1 MPDQMDLQRE
11 DLNLK
16 LPPGLGDILL
26 QLSLVIARG
35 AAPYVGDV
43 LQKIVP
49 TMMVSAAQTLL
60 AAAGAVLPACP
71 LAAPPVGTFISIDA
85 RTKGMR
91 IECKH
96 SPPHCWDMN
105 GKAGTC

>member
-1 MPDQMDLQRE
+1 MPDQQDLQRD

-16 LPPGLGDILL
+16 LPAGLGDILM

-35 AAPYVGDV
+35 AAPYVGDI

-60 AAAGAVLPACP
+60 AASGAALPQCP
-71 LAAPPVGTFISIDA
+71 LAPPPVDTFISIDA
-85 RTKGMR
+85 RTKSFR

-96 SPPHCWDMN
+96 SPPHCWNMD
-105 GKAGTC
+105 GKPGTC